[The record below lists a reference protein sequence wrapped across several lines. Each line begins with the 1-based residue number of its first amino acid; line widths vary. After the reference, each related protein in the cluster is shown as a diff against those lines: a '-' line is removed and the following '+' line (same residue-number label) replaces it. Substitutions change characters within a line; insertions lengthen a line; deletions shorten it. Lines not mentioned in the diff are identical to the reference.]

1 MRDMLGRVDFATVR
15 AAQAVPP
22 HSVDKPQRDVAH
34 EKDDD
39 SENRGV
45 SVDDE
50 NEIVEVDHLL
60 GLPRAGMRMP
70 WISVWTLSGIH
81 RLYWPAGGI
90 NLPRV
95 ENAQFFY
102 RSSRGSEKRK
112 EKLMVGCLELQPV
125 GAEESHPRE

>member
-60 GLPRAGMRMP
+60 GVPRAGMRLL

-81 RLYWPAGGI
+81 RLYWPADGI
-90 NLPRV
+90 NLPRI
-95 ENAQFFY
+95 ESAQFFY
-102 RSSRGSEKRK
+102 RSLRGSETERK
-112 EKLMVGCLELQPV
+112 AYGGLVGVAACW
-125 GAEESHPRE
+125 G